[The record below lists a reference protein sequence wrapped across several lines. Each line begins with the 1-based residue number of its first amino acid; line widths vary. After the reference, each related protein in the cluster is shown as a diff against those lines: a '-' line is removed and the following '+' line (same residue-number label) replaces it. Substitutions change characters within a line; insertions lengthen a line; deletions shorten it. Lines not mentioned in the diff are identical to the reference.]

1 MISLDNTYNE
11 DDLRDFDDRV
21 KKNMSSSQSSPK
33 EEREFIEYTLEL
45 KFD

>member
-11 DDLRDFDDRV
+11 KDLKDFDDRV
-21 KKNMSSSQSSPK
+21 KKNIGNNIDNK
-33 EEREFIEYTLEL
+33 NIKYVLEF